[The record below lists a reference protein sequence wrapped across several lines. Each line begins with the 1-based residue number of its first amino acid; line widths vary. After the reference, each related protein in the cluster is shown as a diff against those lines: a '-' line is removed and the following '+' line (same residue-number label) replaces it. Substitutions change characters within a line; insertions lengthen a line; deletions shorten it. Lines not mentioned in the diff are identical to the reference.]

1 MHTSERMLKIFT
13 AVRNAMRNEEN
24 YVIIEN
30 PGSEKIIQFAVDP
43 SSRELVMD
51 IPIHGLTQN
60 EFDGLINE
68 LSGVAR
74 DTATNEAISFQESYS
89 YERINDAVAQT
100 EKIFREVYSLPP
112 NFDVTIQVFS

>member
-1 MHTSERMLKIFT
+1 MLKIFT
-13 AVRNAMRNEEN
+13 AVRNAIRNEEN

-30 PGSEKIIQFAVDP
+30 PGSEKIVQFAVDSP
-43 SSRELVMD
+43 SRELVMD

-68 LSGVAR
+68 LSGIAR
-74 DTATNEAISFQESYS
+74 DAATNAAISFQESYP

-100 EKIFREVYSLPP
+100 EKIFREVYRLPP
-112 NFDVTIQVFS
+112 DFDVTIQVYS

>member
-1 MHTSERMLKIFT
+1 MHTSERMLKIF
-13 AVRNAMRNEEN
+13 AAIRKAIRNEKN
-24 YVIIEN
+24 FVIIEN
-30 PGSEKIIQFAVDP
+30 PGSEKIVQFALDP
-43 SSRELVMD
+43 SSREIVMD

-74 DTATNEAISFQESYS
+74 DAATNEAISFQESIP

-100 EKIFREVYSLPP
+100 EKIFREVYRLPP
-112 NFDVTIQVFS
+112 DFDVTIQIFS

>member
-1 MHTSERMLKIFT
+1 
-13 AVRNAMRNEEN
+13 MRNEEN

-30 PGSEKIIQFAVDP
+30 PGSGKIIQFAVDP

-74 DTATNEAISFQESYS
+74 DAATNEAISFQESYP

-100 EKIFREVYSLPP
+100 EKIFREVYRLPP
-112 NFDVTIQVFS
+112 NFDVTIRVFS